1 MRDIGANI
9 RRARVRRKLTQ
20 DDLAQTVHTTRQTIS
35 NYETGRSRPDV
46 ETLQRLADALGVELT
61 ELLDGALSADA
72 RRAALRRLCL
82 MGAVALMLA
91 GLWIYLH
98 AGLSPAVPARGMAPL
113 AAMLITEPLLL
124 CALAWTLLQAL
135 RMVTRLR
142 PRRCAP
148 GCTARPGA
156 VRPVSG
162 NSGRQRCSARLRR
175 DIAAAVWRPRC
186 HSSAV
191 FSPRRAALADAAG
204 HRTVKTAQTAPAEVR
219 FCRFFA
225 VFGAKMPCSLA
236 FHRQAWYIV
245 LARKTYVRLSRA
257 ISSDLK

>member
-1 MRDIGANI
+1 MRNIGANI
-9 RRARVRRKLTQ
+9 RRGRVCRHLTQ

-61 ELLDGALSADA
+61 ELLDERPPAAV

-82 MGAVALMLA
+82 MGAVTLILA

-98 AGLSPAVPARGMAPL
+98 AVCLRQYQRGGMAPL

-135 RMVTRLR
+135 HMVTRLR

-148 GCTARPGA
+148 WVHPLVRVLFGLCLAILVASVVLPASGVILPRLYGGRPSPAARFLLHGPQLWLQQ
-156 VRPVSG
+156 PDT
-162 NSGRQRCSARLRR
+162 RQ
-175 DIAAAVWRPRC
+175 
-186 HSSAV
+186 
-191 FSPRRAALADAAG
+191 
-204 HRTVKTAQTAPAEVR
+204 
-219 FCRFFA
+219 
-225 VFGAKMPCSLA
+225 
-236 FHRQAWYIV
+236 
-245 LARKTYVRLSRA
+245 
-257 ISSDLK
+257 

>member
-61 ELLDGALSADA
+61 ELLDGEPSPDA
-72 RRAALRRLCL
+72 RRAALRRLRL
-82 MGAVALMLA
+82 MGTVALMLA

-98 AGLSPAVPARGMAPL
+98 AICLRQYQRGGMVPL

-135 RMVTRLR
+135 HMVTRLQ
-142 PRRCAP
+142 PRRGVP
-148 GCTARPGA
+148 WVHPL
-156 VRPVSG
+156 VRVLFGLCLAILVASVVLPASG
-162 NSGRQRCSARLRR
+162 VILPRLYGG
-175 DIAAAVWRPRC
+175 
-186 HSSAV
+186 
-191 FSPRRAALADAAG
+191 RAATAAL
-204 HRTVKTAQTAPAEVR
+204 
-219 FCRFFA
+219 FFLL
-225 VFGAKMPCSLA
+225 GALLWLTQPDTG
-236 FHRQAWYIV
+236 Q
-245 LARKTYVRLSRA
+245 
-257 ISSDLK
+257 